1 MEQISARS
9 FLSVLVVLP
18 DIEPHLLKNYG
29 RHLEKK
35 KALFNEESFVWTG
48 IMRLLSALRLSCL
61 KHWFPPSLPF
71 ETGCLHT

>member
-9 FLSVLVVLP
+9 FFSVLVVLP

-35 KALFNEESFVWTG
+35 KKKKKKALFNEESSVWTG
-48 IMRLLSALRLSCL
+48 IMRLLSAL
-61 KHWFPPSLPF
+61 
-71 ETGCLHT
+71 

>member
-9 FLSVLVVLP
+9 FLSVLVVPP

-29 RHLEKK
+29 RHLEKRKKK

-61 KHWFPPSLPF
+61 KH
-71 ETGCLHT
+71 